1 MLDNA
6 PSVVVFHLKRFQN
19 DGSVVQKVDKCASF
33 LLESD
38 FLPHSDHNNQ
48 TNNEEMK
55 YDLYAVIV
63 IVHAGFT
70 SSSGHYYSFIRP
82 APNDWY
88 KFDDLESHDA
98 LIIDEFYDTLLS
110 KEKIKHLVNGSK
122 TQGDS
127 LIDRGMTHER
137 NSGGDDRFML
147 KSRNRNKT
155 YNYCKKKGHI
165 KFECYKVQNIEKR
178 ETLKLKENQPEKF
191 GEASFVEDSNSDGE
205 LLVVSN
211 VSKGVV
217 LMGNNTP
224 CKIVGIGT
232 IRIKM
237 FDGVV
242 MTLGDV
248 RYVPDLKRNLFSLS
262 TLDWNR
268 YRYTGEGGV
277 SKVTKGA
284 IIVMKGQSKTTNLY
298 VLQGSMIKGDSTIST
313 SSLLESDV
321 TKFWHMCLGH
331 MSENEMAEL
340 SVIVTTQD
348 YPLVVTRCS

>member
-1 MLDNA
+1 MAILQLSCCTCSHYSNAYEPLIDKLDDPEIKFSCEKCTAQVSIEKQLMLDNA

-88 KFDDLESHDA
+88 KFDDLE
-98 LIIDEFYDTLLS
+98 
-110 KEKIKHLVNGSK
+110 EKIKHLVNGSK

-137 NSGGDDRFML
+137 NSGGDDRFRL

-191 GEASFVEDSNSDGE
+191 GEASFVEDGNSDGE

-211 VSKGVV
+211 GNSK
-217 LMGNNTP
+217 P
-224 CKIVGIGT
+224 CEEWI
-232 IRIKM
+232 
-237 FDGVV
+237 
-242 MTLGDV
+242 L
-248 RYVPDLKRNLFSLS
+248 
-262 TLDWNR
+262 
-268 YRYTGEGGV
+268 
-277 SKVTKGA
+277 
-284 IIVMKGQSKTTNLY
+284 
-298 VLQGSMIKGDSTIST
+298 DSTCT
-313 SSLLESDV
+313 
-321 TKFWHMCLGH
+321 FHMCH
-331 MSENEMAEL
+331 N
-340 SVIVTTQD
+340 
-348 YPLVVTRCS
+348 